1 MAELTLHTPVSK
13 LPGIGPAREAS
24 LAKLGLHT
32 VADLLAFF
40 PRDYEDRTV
49 RENIWTLPLEE
60 PVCFAA
66 MVAEPFRTSF
76 IRKGMDLTKGRVVD
90 GTAQVDIT
98 FFN

>member
-24 LAKLGLHT
+24 LAKLGLYT

-49 RENIWTLPLEE
+49 RENIWTLSM
-60 PVCFAA
+60 AA
-66 MVAEPFRTSF
+66 KQTGSSR
-76 IRKGMDLTKGRVVD
+76 GRVQMFSRTVRSS
-90 GTAQVDIT
+90 
-98 FFN
+98 